1 MRVLVLGAAGMMGHM
16 ACRVLSAEHEVF
28 GTVRSARPPAVLSE
42 ILDEEHLL
50 RDVDV
55 MQMHSLIRV
64 MGDVRPDVVFNC
76 VGIVKQL
83 ATAHDAILSTG
94 CNALLPHQ
102 LSELCRAT
110 GAHLIHMSTDCVFSG
125 EKGMYTLDDNPD
137 PVDLYGRTK
146 LVGELAG
153 PDATTLRTS
162 IVGRQLTGTTSLFE
176 WARSQRGKQVF
187 GFQHA
192 IYSGLTTRALAEVVA
207 RLLRDGRPLPGLWQV
222 ASEPIDKLDL
232 LRRLN
237 DRLHLDLTI
246 GINDEFRCDRS
257 LDGSAFVAETGI
269 VTPGWDEMLDAFAA
283 DEAFYAQSGS

>member
-1 MRVLVLGAAGMMGHM
+1 MKVLVLGAGGMMGHM

-28 GTVRSARPPAVLSE
+28 GTIRSSQAPPLLTEVL
-42 ILDEEHLL
+42 DDDHLV

-55 MQMHSLIRV
+55 LQVHALIRV
-64 MGDVRPDVVFNC
+64 MGDVRPDIVFNC

-83 ATAHDAILSTG
+83 ATAHDAILSTQ

-102 LSELCRAT
+102 LSEICRAT
-110 GAHLIHMSTDCVFSG
+110 GAHFIHMSTDCVFSG
-125 EKGMYTLDDNPD
+125 AKGMYTLDDNPD

-146 LVGELAG
+146 LLGEVAG

-176 WARSQRGKQVF
+176 WARAQRGTEVF
-187 GFQHA
+187 GFKHA
-192 IYSGLTTRALAEVVA
+192 IYTGLTTRALAEVVA
-207 RLLRDGRPLPGLWQV
+207 GLLRNGRPAPGLWQV

-237 DRLHLDLTI
+237 ERLQLDLTI
-246 GINDEFRCDRS
+246 GVNEEFHCDRS
-257 LDGSAFVAETGI
+257 LDGSAFVEKTGI
-269 VTPGWDEMLDAFAA
+269 VTPSWDEMLDAFAV
-283 DEAFYAQSGS
+283 DDAFYAGLEY